1 VFWFDQRLLEV
12 LADRRISAI
21 DRFADAFSSLD
32 EKGNAMLIVAAIVAI
47 TLVARREWRAMLT
60 VTLSVLVADIL
71 TSLLKDVIAQPRPP
85 RELMMAPAF
94 GWSMPSSHAAYSAA
108 AAVAIV
114 LGVHWSSA
122 AWRRLTAAL
131 LAAAATSV
139 GFLMVYAGVHWLSDV
154 VVGWVLGGAVGLGV
168 NAATQLV
175 ATRRNSR
182 RNRPHVVRPIASRTP
197 Q

>member
-1 VFWFDQRLLEV
+1 MFWFDQRLLEV
-12 LADRRISAI
+12 LADRRVSAI

-32 EKGNAMLIVAAIVAI
+32 EKGNAMLLIAAIIGI

-60 VTLSVLVADIL
+60 VTLSVLFADIL
-71 TSLLKDVIAQPRPP
+71 STAVKDVIAQPRPP
-85 RELMMAPAF
+85 RELMMAPAL

-108 AAVAIV
+108 AAVALV

-131 LAAAATSV
+131 LAAAAVAV
-139 GFLMVYAGVHWLSDV
+139 GFLMAYAGVHWLSDV

-168 NAATQLV
+168 NAATQFAV
-175 ATRRNSR
+175 TRRHSR
-182 RNRPHVVRPIASRTP
+182 RNRALYEGPIASSTR
-197 Q
+197 